1 MELGGW
7 LHISITHSTKLNQK
21 LPAFTHNFRR
31 KRRFLLD
38 FSRFFQYLS
47 VNKIEVKLHMDFL
60 FLGYQTV
67 SLGVSKPVF
76 GWLILSFT
84 LSCQQILQK
93 STQKSSDPKI
103 QKSKFHENFQKL
115 IFAFLEVGNSKYTL
129 FKLFKHVLRRFWPCW
144 EDLIFFHFWDI
155 T

>member
-1 MELGGW
+1 
-7 LHISITHSTKLNQK
+7 
-21 LPAFTHNFRR
+21 
-31 KRRFLLD
+31 
-38 FSRFFQYLS
+38 
-47 VNKIEVKLHMDFL
+47 MDFL

-129 FKLFKHVLRRFWPCW
+129 FKLFKHVLRLFWPHW

-155 T
+155 TYDLGSVFFHNFHHQFSPKKKFSQKLSFDVFFLTTLKFMF